1 MFNTKTNN
9 MTPQE
14 ILNSLIESYDC
25 NERPNFWTLHA
36 LELLIK
42 NLNNE
47 ESSID
52 QFKNI
57 IGGVDFTES
66 LNQLKELRIN

>member
-1 MFNTKTNN
+1 MFNTKTKI

-25 NERPNFWTLHA
+25 NERPSAVALHA

-47 ESSID
+47 ETSI
-52 QFKNI
+52 N
-57 IGGVDFTES
+57 
-66 LNQLKELRIN
+66 

>member
-25 NERPNFWTLHA
+25 NERPSAVALGA

-52 QFKNI
+52 QFNNI
-57 IGGVDFTES
+57 MGGVDFTES

>member
-1 MFNTKTNN
+1 MFIIKIIVLYLNMFNTKTKI

-25 NERPNFWTLHA
+25 NERPSAVALHA

-47 ESSID
+47 ETSI
-52 QFKNI
+52 N
-57 IGGVDFTES
+57 
-66 LNQLKELRIN
+66 

>member
-1 MFNTKTNN
+1 

-25 NERPNFWTLHA
+25 NKRPSAVALGE

-42 NLNNE
+42 QWEN
-47 ESSID
+47 
-52 QFKNI
+52 
-57 IGGVDFTES
+57 
-66 LNQLKELRIN
+66 